1 MKILKHMAEGG
12 GGNDIVR
19 GVVGG
24 LTPPPLEEWRRVYPK
39 QLSVLKV
46 TTTYSFPLFLTV
58 WPREFGQCRASC
70 DGF

>member
-1 MKILKHMAEGG
+1 MKLLKHMAEGG

-24 LTPPPLEEWRRVYPK
+24 LTPPLEEWRRVYPK
-39 QLSVLKV
+39 QLSVLKD
-46 TTTYSFPLFLTV
+46 TTTYSFPLFLAV
-58 WPREFGQCRASC
+58 WPREFGQCCASC

>member
-24 LTPPPLEEWRRVYPK
+24 LTPPFGGVETSLSQTTICPK
-39 QLSVLKV
+39 GYYYLLFPPFAGCMAAGVQSVL
-46 TTTYSFPLFLTV
+46 
-58 WPREFGQCRASC
+58 REL
-70 DGF
+70 